1 MLLPPPKHY
10 PRLGCACDCLQ
21 MKERLASAV
30 DEIREI
36 MASIHRVFEQ
46 DSEDVQRE
54 WVRFTQKVDRKLEDA
69 LRHVIKKSLQ
79 VGHADRV

>member
-1 MLLPPPKHY
+1 
-10 PRLGCACDCLQ
+10 
-21 MKERLASAV
+21 MKERLVSAV

-69 LRHVIKKSLQ
+69 LRHVVKKSLQ
-79 VGHADRV
+79 VGVGNGMPPSDTAAGAPPS